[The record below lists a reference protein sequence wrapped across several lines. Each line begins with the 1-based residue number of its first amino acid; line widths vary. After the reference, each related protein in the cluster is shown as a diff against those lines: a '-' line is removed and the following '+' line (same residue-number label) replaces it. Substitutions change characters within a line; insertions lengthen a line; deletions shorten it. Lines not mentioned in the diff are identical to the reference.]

1 MTVMTAA
8 QLYDARMLIP
18 CAFELNAPPH
28 RPTRVGGPVPAVQLQ
43 DARPSPAIAETP
55 YVVAAPS
62 RPTTVV
68 GRAVAVLGDL
78 ALIIGIIFGVALVP
92 GLAVMGV
99 QAAVALI
106 VDTFSRP

>member
-1 MTVMTAA
+1 MTAA

-18 CAFELNAPPH
+18 GAFELNAPPH
-28 RPTRVGGPVPAVQLQ
+28 RATRAGGPVPAAPLPDVP
-43 DARPSPAIAETP
+43 RPGPAIAEPP
-55 YVVAAPS
+55 YVLVSPFG
-62 RPTTVV
+62 PTTRA
-68 GRAVAVLGDL
+68 GRAAAILGDL

>member
-1 MTVMTAA
+1 MTAA

-18 CAFELNAPPH
+18 GAFELNAPPH
-28 RPTRVGGPVPAVQLQ
+28 RATRAGGPVPAAPVEN
-43 DARPSPAIAETP
+43 ARRPSPAIAETT
-55 YVVAAPS
+55 YVVAAPF
-62 RPTTVV
+62 RPTTLA
-68 GRAVAVLGDL
+68 GRAAAILGDL

-99 QAAVALI
+99 QAAIALI

>member
-1 MTVMTAA
+1 MTAA
-8 QLYDARMLIP
+8 QLHDARMLIP

-28 RPTRVGGPVPAVQLQ
+28 RASRAGSPVPAAPVQ
-43 DARPSPAIAETP
+43 DARRPGPAVAETP
-55 YVVAAPS
+55 YVVAAPF
-62 RPTTVV
+62 RPTTGL
-68 GRAVAVLGDL
+68 GRAAAILGDL

-106 VDTFSRP
+106 MDTFSRP

>member
-1 MTVMTAA
+1 MTAA

-28 RPTRVGGPVPAVQLQ
+28 RPTRAGSAVPSAPLQ
-43 DARPSPAIAETP
+43 GVPPGPAIAEAP
-55 YVVAAPS
+55 YVVAAPF
-62 RPTTVV
+62 RPTTRL
-68 GRAVAVLGDL
+68 GRAAAILGDL

-99 QAAVALI
+99 QAAVAFI
-106 VDTFSRP
+106 VDTFGRL

>member
-1 MTVMTAA
+1 MTAA

-18 CAFELNAPPH
+18 GAFELNAPPH
-28 RPTRVGGPVPAVQLQ
+28 RGPRPGSPVPAASLR
-43 DARPSPAIAETP
+43 DARPGPAMAETP
-55 YVVAAPS
+55 YVVAAPF
-62 RPTTVV
+62 RPTSLP
-68 GRAVAVLGDL
+68 GRAAAILGDL

-99 QAAVALI
+99 QAAVTFI

>member
-28 RPTRVGGPVPAVQLQ
+28 RPTRAGSPVPSAPLQ
-43 DARPSPAIAETP
+43 DVRPASTIADPP
-55 YVVAAPS
+55 YVVAAPY
-62 RPTTVV
+62 RPTTFA
-68 GRAVAVLGDL
+68 GRAAAILGDL
-78 ALIIGIIFGVALVP
+78 ALIVGIIFGVALVP
-92 GLAVMGV
+92 GLAVLGV

-106 VDTFSRP
+106 VDTFGRP